1 MHEVSGSP
9 RSMDKTGIA
18 RLAVLNALLY
28 GVIAVPIL
36 AQNTMPATLIA
47 ASLVLA
53 TTLSIMSAIDLMSQR
68 LPDVLTL
75 LLLLAGLALAALG
88 GKDALVWHAASAL
101 IGGLSLYVIGW
112 LYLHYRGIDGL
123 GLGDA
128 KLFAAAGAWVG
139 AEGLATA
146 LLIACGS
153 ALVATLAWKQVD
165 SRVDGQSAIAFGPF
179 LAIGIWTVWLYG
191 PLS

>member
-1 MHEVSGSP
+1 
-9 RSMDKTGIA
+9 MDKTGIA

-36 AQNTMPATLIA
+36 AQNTMPPTLIA

-53 TTLSIMSAIDLMSQR
+53 AALSVMSAIDLMSQR

-88 GKDALVWHAASAL
+88 GKDALAWHAASAL
-101 IGGLSLYVIGW
+101 IGGLSLYGIGR
-112 LYLHYRGIDGL
+112 LYLRYRGMDGL

-139 AEGLATA
+139 AEGLGTV

-153 ALVATLAWKQVD
+153 ALVAALAWKQLD
-165 SRVDGQSAIAFGPF
+165 SRVDGHSAIAFGPF

-191 PLS
+191 AQS